1 MTYFK
6 ITFIYLNKS
15 VWEVIFLYY
24 IQEADK
30 PSSILNKLFNI
41 LNIVKLQDNRI
52 ILPIG
57 KKKMSDKKAE
67 KLAKKVNH
75 ILTKMHCRKI
85 VLSKKLKKEEQFVNE
100 LYSYNYNIVD
110 GKWLFE
116 LLSEKV
122 LDYIV
127 NKKKLEKQEIQLS
140 ILVNDL
146 SEVMLQTIKK
156 LLQQYKKIN
165 IVTNHITKFKKVE
178 DKMLEEQGIMIV
190 VNNNKR
196 RSLAKSQLILNVDF
210 PSELINNYN
219 IYEEA
224 IIVNIRNNVKIKRKR
239 FNGININNYEIKFEK
254 MEQDNYN
261 EIEKFSKKDLYEAQ
275 INQKQPFE
283 NMIRQI
289 QKDKVEIEELIANNI
304 KI

>member
-41 LNIVKLQDNRI
+41 FNIVKLQDNRI

>member
-1 MTYFK
+1 M
-6 ITFIYLNKS
+6 
-15 VWEVIFLYY
+15 YY
-24 IQEADK
+24 IQETDK
-30 PSSILNKLFNI
+30 PSSIFNGLFNI
-41 LNIVKLQDNRI
+41 FNIIKLQDDSI

-57 KKKMSDKKAE
+57 TKAMSDKMAE
-67 KLAKKVNH
+67 KLAKKVNY
-75 ILTKMHCRKI
+75 ILKKMHCKKI
-85 VLSKKLKKEEQFVNE
+85 VVSKKLKDEERFINE

-110 GKWLFE
+110 GRWLFE
-116 LLSEKV
+116 LLSEKI

-127 NKKKLEKQEIQLS
+127 DKKNLEKQEIQLS

-146 SEVMLQTIKK
+146 SEVMLQTIKR

-165 IVTNHITKFKKVE
+165 IVTNHITKFKKIE
-178 DKMLEEQGIMIV
+178 EKMLEEQGIMIV

-224 IIVNIRNNVKIKRKR
+224 IIINIRDNVKIKRKR
-239 FNGININNYEIKFEK
+239 FNGININNYEITFKEI
-254 MEQDNYN
+254 EQIKQENYN
-261 EIEKFSKKDLYEAQ
+261 KWEKFNKKDLYEAQ

-289 QKDKVEIEELIANNI
+289 ERDKVEIKELIASNI

>member
-1 MTYFK
+1 M
-6 ITFIYLNKS
+6 
-15 VWEVIFLYY
+15 YY
-24 IQEADK
+24 IQETDK
-30 PSSILNKLFNI
+30 PSSIFNGLFNI
-41 LNIVKLQDNRI
+41 FNVVKLQDDSI

-57 KKKMSDKKAE
+57 TKAMSDKMAE
-67 KLAKKVNH
+67 KLAKKVNY
-75 ILTKMHCRKI
+75 ILKKMHCKKI
-85 VLSKKLKKEEQFVNE
+85 VVSKKLKDEEQFINE

-110 GKWLFE
+110 GRWLFE
-116 LLSEKV
+116 LLSEKI

-127 NKKKLEKQEIQLS
+127 DKKNLEKQEIQLS

-146 SEVMLQTIKK
+146 SEVMLQTIKR

-165 IVTNHITKFKKVE
+165 IVTNHITKFKKIE
-178 DKMLEEQGIMIV
+178 EKMLEEQGIMIV

-224 IIVNIRNNVKIKRKR
+224 IIINIRDNVRIKRKR
-239 FNGININNYEIKFEK
+239 FNGININNYEITFKEI
-254 MEQDNYN
+254 EQIKQENYN
-261 EIEKFSKKDLYEAQ
+261 KWEKFNKKDLYEAQ

-289 QKDKVEIEELIANNI
+289 ERDKVEIKELIANNI

>member
-1 MTYFK
+1 M
-6 ITFIYLNKS
+6 
-15 VWEVIFLYY
+15 YY

-30 PSSILNKLFNI
+30 PNFILNILFNI
-41 LNIVKLQDNRI
+41 FNIVKLQNNSI
-52 ILPIG
+52 ILPID
-57 KKKMSDKKAE
+57 KKEMSEKKAE

-85 VLSKKLKKEEQFVNE
+85 VLSKKLKNEEQFVNE
-100 LYSYNYNIVD
+100 LYSYNCNIVD

-116 LLSEKV
+116 LLSEKI

-146 SEVMLQTIKK
+146 SEVMLQTIKR

-165 IVTNHITKFKKVE
+165 IVTNHITKFKKIE

-224 IIVNIRNNVKIKRKR
+224 IIINIRNNVKIKRKR
-239 FNGININNYEIKFEK
+239 FNGININNYEIKFEGINQNSYFFEQI
-254 MEQDNYN
+254 EQDNYN
-261 EIEKFSKKDLYEAQ
+261 RIEKFSKKDLYEAQ

-289 QKDKVEIEELIANNI
+289 QKDKVEIKELIANNI